1 MRNFKKINVNKKTE
15 KAVKAGHPWV
25 YGEEVLHIDEGIE
38 NGDIVDVFTEKER
51 YLGSGFYNN
60 NSKILVRILSD
71 NANDKFDDAF
81 FRRRI
86 KYAVDYRKTVMDGRL
101 NCTRIIFGDS
111 DMLPGFIADKFGP
124 VVVTQIMS
132 LGIEKRK
139 DIILPALIDVLREN
153 GEEVNVLFERN
164 DVAVR
169 TKEGLEQN
177 KGYYEYNGL
186 YTDKDGIPE
195 TVEIIENG
203 IKYSV
208 DYINGQKTGFF
219 LDQKFN
225 RLAAAK
231 IAKGKQ
237 VLDCFTHT
245 GAFALNCAANEA
257 IKVTAVDI
265 SEEAIA
271 QSRRNAELNGITNMD
286 FLCGDV
292 FELLTKLYND
302 KSKEYDYI
310 ILDPPA
316 FTKSRNTVKA
326 AYKGYKEINLKAMKL
341 LPRGGYLATCSCSHF
356 MTDELFRKMLAEA
369 ALDANVK
376 IKIAEYRQQA
386 ADHPVLMGIPETEYL
401 KFYIVQII

>member
-1 MRNFKKINVNKKTE
+1 MRNFKKINVNKKAET
-15 KAVKAGHPWV
+15 AVKAGHPWV
-25 YGEEVLHIDEGIE
+25 YGEEVVHIDEGIE

-51 YLGSGFYNN
+51 YLGSGFFNN

-81 FRRRI
+81 FKRRI

-101 NCTRIIFGDS
+101 DCTRIIFGDS

-139 DIILPALIDVLREN
+139 DIILPALIDVLRDY

-177 KGYYEYNGL
+177 KGYYEYAGL
-186 YTDKDGIPE
+186 FTDKDGIPSA
-195 TVEIIENG
+195 VEITENG

-219 LDQKFN
+219 LDQKYN

-231 IAKGKQ
+231 ISKGKH

-245 GAFALNCAANEA
+245 GAFALNCAANGAE
-257 IKVTAVDI
+257 KVTAVDI
-265 SEEAIA
+265 SEDAIA
-271 QSRRNAELNGITNMD
+271 QSRRNAELNGISNID
-286 FLCGDV
+286 FLCCDV
-292 FELLTKLYND
+292 FDLLTKLYND
-302 KSKEYDYI
+302 GSKEYDYI